1 MQVTVIG
8 IYDNIEEAKETEGE
22 LESQGF
28 SAQDISIAEEDGQEP
43 EGERHEGRVAKFFR
57 ELLGPRHA
65 GASTHGRYVLTLY
78 AEEARAAAA
87 ADVMNRH
94 HPLSQRTEAQRD
106 VTPAM
111 EPVQPDNVGLSE
123 NVLSETPSPER
134 VEAADETTGI
144 GYGEERLP
152 RERLGSEDGAIGSI
166 EQVFGGEEALGRQPY
181 QELTQERASDE
192 YRAHFDANYADSGLR
207 YEEVLIAYQFGARA
221 AQDPRFQGGQ
231 FSDFEP
237 DMRSDWERDPNVG
250 TWDRFKSAI
259 RHAWERA
266 TNKAV

>member
-8 IYDNIEEAKETEGE
+8 IYDNIDEAKETSGD

-28 SAQDISIAEEDGQEP
+28 SAEDISIAEEDGREQAEAP
-43 EGERHEGRVAKFFR
+43 HEGRVAKFIHDLF
-57 ELLGPRHA
+57 GSRHA

-94 HPLSQRTEAQRD
+94 HALSQRTEPQRD
-106 VTPAM
+106 VTPAS
-111 EPVQPDNVGLSE
+111 EPVQADNGGLSE
-123 NVLSETPSPER
+123 NVISETPSPER
-134 VEAADETTGI
+134 LDAAG
-144 GYGEERLP
+144 GGEELP
-152 RERLGSEDGAIGSI
+152 SERMTAEDGAIGSI
-166 EQVFGGEEALGRQPY
+166 AQAFGGEDALGRQPY
-181 QELTQERASDE
+181 QELTQERATAE
-192 YRAHFDANYADSGLR
+192 YHEHFDANYEGTGVH
-207 YEEVLIAYQFGARA
+207 YEEVLVAYQFGARA

-231 FSDFEP
+231 FSDFESELK
-237 DMRSDWERDPNVG
+237 REWESEAAAGP
-250 TWDRFKSAI
+250 WEHAKSAI